1 VKTFMVDFQGS
12 LLLQADSEEAAHK
25 KAEEWAK
32 QVEEKGAR
40 ALQPEVMAVMLR
52 CKKKESDASKKV
64 RKALLAAAAT
74 ADAGN
79 VPDGDKKSKKQKNQK
94 KDEGGAVPKK

>member
-1 VKTFMVDFQGS
+1 MKTFMVDFQGS
-12 LLLQADSEEAAHK
+12 LLLQADSEETAQK
-25 KAEEWAK
+25 KAQEWAK

-52 CKKKESDASKKV
+52 CKKKESEASKKV

-74 ADAGN
+74 ADVADD
-79 VPDGDKKSKKQKNQK
+79 PDSEKKSKKQKNQK
-94 KDEGGAVPKK
+94 KDEGGTAPRK